1 MKFKFIG
8 NACGI
13 FTGSKGT
20 KILCD
25 PWIVNGVFEGSWFHY
40 PPLKT
45 NMNDIQ
51 HVDAIYVSH
60 IHPDHYD
67 HRNFN
72 FSKNIP
78 IILLDE
84 GGNFLKKNLITKGYN
99 NFVEIKDNQSKKFN
113 EFYLTMYKPFAG
125 HLYEESLL
133 GNLID
138 SSLVL
143 EDQNITAINFN
154 DNTPNIE
161 ACKKIRERF
170 DNIDLAMLN
179 YNAAGS
185 YPSCYQNLNEIQKK
199 QEHFRILKRNFDHLC
214 QIIPILNPKTVLPF
228 AGAYVIG
235 GKNSHKNKYLGTTTW
250 DECAEYLRENLKN
263 DTNIT
268 CLRENQTFDLINQKN
283 LEKYEKVNLNH
294 MKKYINDIKNVK
306 YDYENDEHPNID
318 ELKKDID
325 SVKKKFKD
333 KIKKFNLKINS
344 NVYLNISDKKIKI
357 IDGEDPNRELTCT
370 MDLRLLKRII
380 NRESHWNNAEVGA
393 HIEFFRKPNK
403 MDPDVHTSLSF
414 FHL

>member
-13 FTGSKGT
+13 FTGCKGT

-40 PPLKT
+40 PPLDTKID
-45 NMNDIQ
+45 DIQ
-51 HVDAIYVSH
+51 DVDAIYVSH

-84 GGNFLKKNLITKGYN
+84 GGNFLKKNLVTNGYN
-99 NFVEIKDNQSKKFN
+99 NFIEIKNDESKEFN
-113 EFYLTMYKPFAG
+113 EFSLTMYKPFTG

-143 EDQNITAINFN
+143 RDQKTTAINFN
-154 DNTPNIE
+154 DNTPDIE
-161 ACKKIRERF
+161 SCKKLKEKF
-170 DNIDLAMLN
+170 KDIDLAMLN

-185 YPSCYQNLNEIQKK
+185 YPSCYQNLSEDEKIK
-199 QEHFRILKRNFDHLC
+199 EHKRILKRNFDHLC
-214 QIIPILNPKTVLPF
+214 SIIPILKPKAVLPF
-228 AGAYVIG
+228 AGAYVLG
-235 GKNSHKNKYLGTTTW
+235 GKNFYKNKYLGTTTW
-250 DECAEYLRENLKN
+250 DVCAKYLNDNLEDNSKV
-263 DTNIT
+263 I
-268 CLRENQTFDLINQKN
+268 CLRENQTYDLLSQKS
-283 LEKYEKVNLNH
+283 LEKYEKVNPDH
-294 MKKYINDIKNVK
+294 MKKYIKGLKDIK
-306 YDYENDEHPNID
+306 YEYEHDEHPDVD
-318 ELKKDID
+318 ELKKDLDLI
-325 SVKKKFKD
+325 KRKFSE
-333 KIKKFNLKINS
+333 KIKKLSLKIQS
-344 NVYLNISDKKIKI
+344 NVYLNIKDENIKI
-357 IDGEDPNRELTCT
+357 INGKNPGQKLICS

-380 NRESHWNNAEVGA
+380 HKKSHWNNAEVGG
-393 HIEFFRKPNK
+393 HIEFFRDPNK